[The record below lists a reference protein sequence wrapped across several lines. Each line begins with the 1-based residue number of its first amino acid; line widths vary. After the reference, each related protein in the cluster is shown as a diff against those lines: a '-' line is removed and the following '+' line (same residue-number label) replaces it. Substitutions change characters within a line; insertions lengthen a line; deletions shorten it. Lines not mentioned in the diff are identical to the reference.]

1 MYGNIFLHLG
11 KAIFEDTLKCIAH
24 SHSATLALNFHLPEC
39 TLCPVIVQKVRWWMP
54 TANKPFNLC
63 IELKRTFSALAL
75 DIRFINNYCNH
86 HITRHCRQMSALG
99 YSLQSTVKR
108 HFRYVTVQ
116 QAEEEWPPPTA
127 KRKEGLETTG
137 HSPGK
142 AE

>member
-1 MYGNIFLHLG
+1 
-11 KAIFEDTLKCIAH
+11 
-24 SHSATLALNFHLPEC
+24 
-39 TLCPVIVQKVRWWMP
+39 
-54 TANKPFNLC
+54 
-63 IELKRTFSALAL
+63 
-75 DIRFINNYCNH
+75 
-86 HITRHCRQMSALG
+86 MSALG
-99 YSLQSTVKR
+99 YSRQSTVKR